1 MNQILYESRCKCK
14 ENFLIKKKR
23 KLSEAEKQKQ
33 EEKLK
38 KRKRSEGKLVIY
50 PNPDEGTSKTFQ
62 IKYEGK
68 LSSIAKLILNTF
80 QKKYLYYAIDDILYL
95 LKSNSIERDNLLAIL
110 YSPVL
115 SLHNNLSVNFF
126 DIWIHEIY
134 INEVSKVNKF
144 LTNDSQNFEPFS
156 YITIKLLYKTRIP
169 IKKQE
174 SLW

>member
-80 QKKYLYYAIDDILYL
+80 QKKYLYYAIDDILEL
-95 LKSNSIERDNLLAIL
+95 FQTNPIEKKNLLAIL

-115 SLHNNLSVNFF
+115 SLHNNRSINFF
-126 DIWIHEIY
+126 DIWIQEISIHEI
-134 INEVSKVNKF
+134 SKVNKF
-144 LTNDSQNFEPFS
+144 LKNDSRNFEQFS
-156 YITIKLLYKTRIP
+156 YITIKFLYITRMP
-169 IKKQE
+169 IKKPE
-174 SLW
+174 PLW